1 MFTQKSETEADQVIG
16 QQGDIYTI
24 GNGIEAEDNANS
36 SPPSAPRPLTA
47 TSSNGP
53 PEQLGISQIEQ
64 QMGFD
69 ETPEWHACLTPV
81 QRLGASLTFTILALV
96 VFATAFVA
104 FHLYHSMPAPPDLTG
119 PDAKDR
125 LDNYI
130 ALRHVVMD
138 EATKTYSL
146 LITTSLLPLLTG
158 LTGAMIGSH
167 MKPPNS

>member
-1 MFTQKSETEADQVIG
+1 MFTQKSETEADQVTDR
-16 QQGDIYTI
+16 QGDICTV
-24 GNGIEAEDNANS
+24 GNGVEAEDNASS
-36 SPPSAPRPLTA
+36 SPPSAPRPLADA
-47 TSSNGP
+47 TSKES
-53 PEQLGISQIEQ
+53 PEQLSISQIQQ

-69 ETPEWHACLTPV
+69 ETPDWQASLTPI

-96 VFATAFVA
+96 VFTTAFVG
-104 FHLYHSMPAPPDLTG
+104 FQLYHSMPAPPDLTG

-158 LTGAMIGSH
+158 LIGALIGSH
-167 MKPPNS
+167 MKPPKS